1 MKARIGPIRT
11 KHSARGIPSYSLE
24 LWHDGL
30 SKHRQIKGDSE
41 HMVSMKAALQAADWE
56 ARWTDVSEK
65 VKERKFKL
73 AGKQHLEAQKSL
85 AAQRTSEA
93 LAEIESLGQLLAKSI
108 TSDVSVDW
116 ETLKDVVTFGEPK
129 PCVNQWPVE
138 PQISADA
145 AEPQKADSK
154 YQVQLSLLDKIFKSR
169 RDRRFAA
176 MDQLLQADHIAWQQ
190 NRDTRRL
197 QHKIAH
203 ESWRTE
209 CDMLQADLDDRL
221 AKWEA
226 NRQDFLCAQAAK
238 NSEVDA
244 RKFAYGNIE
253 PSAVVEYLDMVLSKS
268 QYPDYFPK
276 EFEIDYIQETK
287 TVVVDYALP
296 APEHMPTLKAVKYIA
311 ARDEFEDQHLPE
323 LQTTKLYDGV
333 LYQAAL
339 RTMNELFSSD
349 TAGAVDAAVVN
360 GIVTATDRSTGKLVT
375 SCVLSV
381 QATKVE
387 FLEINLSQVDPK
399 TCFKALKGV
408 AAAKLH
414 GLSPIAPIMQMK
426 REDSRFTEAYGVV
439 QTLDEGVNL
448 ASMDWQDFEHL
459 IREVFEKEFLSTGG
473 EVRVTQASRDGGVDA
488 VVFDPDPIRGG
499 KIVIQAKRYTNTV
512 NVSAVRDLYGT
523 VMNEGATKGVLVTT
537 SDYGPDSYSFANG
550 KPLVLLNGANL
561 LHMLQKHGHRARID
575 IREAKLVANGRAL
588 M

>member
-1 MKARIGPIRT
+1 MKARTGQIQT
-11 KHSARGIPSYSLE
+11 KYSARGIPSYSLE

-41 HMVSMKAALQAADWE
+41 HLVAMKAALQIAEWD
-56 ARWTDVSEK
+56 ARWETVAN
-65 VKERKFKL
+65 KEEDRKLKL
-73 AGKQHLEAQKSL
+73 AGKQHLEAQRSL
-85 AAQRTSEA
+85 AAQQTSEA
-93 LAEIESLGQLLAKSI
+93 IAEIETLGLLLVNSI
-108 TSDVSVDW
+108 TTDSSVDW
-116 ETLKDVVTFGEPK
+116 EKIKDVTPFGEHK

-138 PQISADA
+138 PQMPTPPV
-145 AEPQKADSK
+145 EPQKTDGK

-169 RDRRFAA
+169 RNKRLAA
-176 MDQLLQADHIAWQQ
+176 MDQLLKADHITWQQ
-190 NRDTRRL
+190 TRDAQRL
-197 QHKIAH
+197 QHKAAH
-203 ESWRTE
+203 ESWQAE
-209 CDMLQADLDDRL
+209 CNRLQADLDNRV
-221 AKWEA
+221 AIWEVK
-226 NRQDFLCAQAAK
+226 RQDFIRAQAAK

-244 RKFAYGNIE
+244 RKVAYSNIE
-253 PSAVVEYLDMVLSKS
+253 PSAVVDYLDMVLSKS

-276 EFEIDYIQETK
+276 EFDIDYIEETR

-311 ARDEFEDQHLPE
+311 ARDEFENQHLPE
-323 LQTTKLYDGV
+323 SQTTKLYDSV
-333 LYQAAL
+333 LYQTAL
-339 RTMNELFSSD
+339 RTMHELFSSD

-381 QATKVE
+381 QATKAE

-414 GLSPIAPIMQMK
+414 GLSPVAPILQMK

-459 IREVFEKEFLSTGG
+459 IREVFEKEFSATGG

-561 LHMLQKHGHRARID
+561 LHMLQKHGHSARID
-575 IREAKLVANGRAL
+575 IREAKLIANGKAA
-588 M
+588 